1 MVALVPNELCRQPVG
16 LSSSARRTVRTSCL
30 YLASEISGAV
40 CLWMPFVSAAVLSQL
55 KQFLP
60 RMQQANAELQQKL
73 QVRQQ
78 IVAVA
83 AAVAPITASSSDIHI
98 RVRSAV
104 CSP

>member
-1 MVALVPNELCRQPVG
+1 
-16 LSSSARRTVRTSCL
+16 
-30 YLASEISGAV
+30 
-40 CLWMPFVSAAVLSQL
+40 MPFVSAAVLSQL

-83 AAVAPITASSSDIHI
+83 AAVAAVAPITASSSDIHI

-104 CSP
+104 CSPRCSCQWSS